1 MLKKIIS
8 ISIIFLFWNQSVLA
22 DIVYLKDGRVIF
34 IKVLNQDLE
43 KITVSNERET
53 WDIEKK
59 KISRVSFNEDEEIY
73 VRTQLKEKERM
84 NAEIDSLR
92 RSLSEKEALESK
104 KKEETMKS
112 HDLAKGALW
121 RSALLPGW
129 GQFYREDKER
139 GYFFSIAAGL
149 SFLLWFRSDQQYQKE
164 GKNLEDANR
173 LSIVA
178 GATGDSGIIAG
189 AFFHANE
196 IRNQRYQAGIKAS
209 SAFFLFAAIYA
220 FNLIDAWLFGR
231 PWDFFSKAPDEKK
244 ESIELN
250 VTPDSQQGPANPSQ
264 PESPDRSVPMLPQSG
279 LPGNGLNRWEVQW
292 RIRF

>member
-1 MLKKIIS
+1 MLKKLFLA
-8 ISIIFLFWNQSVLA
+8 SIIFLFWNKAVLA

-34 IKVLNQDLE
+34 VKVLNQDLD

-59 KISRVSFNEDEEIY
+59 KISRISFNEDEEIY
-73 VRTQLKEKERM
+73 VRNQLKEKDRM
-84 NAEIDSLR
+84 NAEIDSLK
-92 RSLSEKEALESK
+92 RSLSEKEILESK
-104 KKEETMKS
+104 RKEETVKNQEF
-112 HDLAKGALW
+112 AKGALW

-149 SFLLWFRSDQQYQKE
+149 SFLLWFQSDRQYQKQ
-164 GKNLEDANR
+164 GKDLEDANR
-173 LSIVA
+173 LSTAA
-178 GATGDSGIIAG
+178 GATSDPGMIAG

-196 IRNQRYQAGIKAS
+196 IRNQRYQAGIKAA
-209 SAFFLFAAIYA
+209 SALMLFVAIYA

-231 PWDFFSKAPDEKK
+231 PWNSFSKTPEEKK

-250 VTPDSQQGPANPSQ
+250 VTPDSPQSPVNPSQ
-264 PESPDRSVPMLPQSG
+264 PESPDRSIPMLPQSG